1 MAAASLHLQIQT
13 GDKTMKKTNLLRAV
27 AVLAAAAAA
36 AAACGAH
43 AQSSV
48 QIYGI
53 MDAAAMTSDTGAP
66 GDKSKFEVAT
76 GNQAGTRLGFRGTED
91 LGGGLKAVFHLE
103 MGIANDTGA
112 LLTFGESA
120 GTVFGRKSVVGLQ
133 SRYGDVYLGRDYTPA
148 WWSIFQTDRF
158 RFGLPGTTAT
168 SSGVVVTRANNG
180 IFYHSPVMGGFRT
193 RLAYTLGAE
202 SATVRDAGRLAG
214 MQVEYRTSKLL
225 VTATAQN
232 RHDLV
237 PGSTTAV
244 ASLKE
249 RGAGMEYDF
258 GKFIVSSGFWRTDPV
273 TATAGAIDK
282 SRAVWLGA
290 SMQVGVGEIK
300 AQVTR
305 TAVDIFGRGNG
316 HALTA
321 GVAYIHHL
329 SKQTSVYAGVGTV
342 RNDSNTRLPLN
353 VGTVRVGGTVFG
365 ADPRAA
371 LVGVRHDF

>member
-1 MAAASLHLQIQT
+1 
-13 GDKTMKKTNLLRAV
+13 MKKTNLLRTV

-36 AAACGAH
+36 ACGAN

-53 MDAAAMTSDTGAP
+53 MDAGVMTSDTGAP
-66 GDKSKFEVAT
+66 GDKSKLEVST

-103 MGIANDTGA
+103 MGIANDTGTI
-112 LLTFGESA
+112 LTFGQPASI
-120 GTVFGRKSVVGLQ
+120 VFGRKSVVGLQ

-148 WWSIFQTDRF
+148 WWTIFQTDRF
-158 RFGLPGTTAT
+158 RFGLPGTTSV
-168 SSGVVVTRANNG
+168 SSGVVETRANNG

-193 RLAYTLGAE
+193 RLAYTLGSE
-202 SATVRDAGRLAG
+202 SATAREAGRLAG
-214 MQVEYRTSKLL
+214 IQLEYRANKLL
-225 VTATAQN
+225 VTGTVQN

-249 RGAGMEYDF
+249 RGAGVEYDF
-258 GKFIVSSGFWRTDPV
+258 GRFVVSSGFWRTDPV
-273 TATAGAIDK
+273 TATAGATDK

-290 SMQVGVGEIK
+290 SMPVGAGEFK

-305 TAVDIFGRGNG
+305 TSVDVFGRGSG
-316 HALTA
+316 HAVTA
-321 GVAYIHHL
+321 GVAYVHHL
-329 SKQTSVYAGVGTV
+329 SKRTHVYGGVGTV

-353 VGTVRVGGTVFG
+353 VGTVRVGGSVFG